1 MTIISARLP
10 YAQKNILPNYQH
22 ISLLNYCSQYDIKVQ
37 EFHKMTAKRENKWR
51 YTHSDVTIFSS
62 NCKKA

>member
-1 MTIISARLP
+1 MHK
-10 YAQKNILPNYQH
+10 KNILPNYQH

-51 YTHSDVTIFSS
+51 YTHSDVTTFSS